1 MRGILVLAGM
11 MIAFALV
18 AVRFAD
24 QAGHGPSAGSSVAVA
39 APQPATPA
47 PSQNRTTV
55 TIQRDLRGHFAVT
68 GRVNG
73 RPMGF
78 MVDTG
83 ATAVALRASDAGA
96 LGIHPVP
103 REFVAEVKTANGTVR
118 AAEAQLSMVEIGA
131 VSVREVKALVL
142 PDTALSENLLG
153 MSFLSRLR
161 RFEYGSGRLILEQ

>member
-1 MRGILVLAGM
+1 MRGIFVLAAM
-11 MIAFALV
+11 MIAFALG
-18 AVRFAD
+18 AVRYAD
-24 QAGHGPSAGSSVAVA
+24 QAGRAPSVAVA
-39 APQPATPA
+39 APQSPPPA
-47 PSQNRTTV
+47 SQNGSTV

-103 REFVAEVKTANGTVR
+103 RDFVAEVKTANGTVR
-118 AAEAQLSMVEIGA
+118 AAEAHLGMVEIGA
-131 VSVREVKALVL
+131 VSVRDVKALVL

-153 MSFLSRLR
+153 MSFLARLR